1 MMPSMRSFLLVAALW
16 SGALPAAD
24 LRVAVLVQDAAQV
37 SLRGD
42 LVPSSTPGA
51 DLVAFTDE
59 LAHEIC
65 RRIRSRCAFSY
76 VTFGE
81 ILPGVEDG
89 SFDLGFGNF
98 LRAPKREKRLAFSEP
113 IFRSASRLVASPA
126 TARAFAGKLGQA
138 VTLDNLRG
146 ARVAAMEGSKQQEF
160 LDAIAAERELSV
172 VATATTA
179 GAFDALRNGRV
190 DFALLPIRTGYAL
203 ISHDKSRRFGFVGP
217 AVADHGLGDTVHII
231 LPRQKEALRRS
242 VNQAIAEIRADGTG
256 HRIMRRHF
264 PVILD

>member
-1 MMPSMRSFLLVAALW
+1 MPAFRSLFLVAAML
-16 SGALPAAD
+16 SGALQAAD
-24 LRVAVLVQDAAQV
+24 LRVAVVVQDATQV
-37 SLRGD
+37 SPQGN
-42 LVPSSTPGA
+42 LVASSTPAA
-51 DLVAFTDE
+51 DMVAFTDE
-59 LAHEIC
+59 LAREVC
-65 RRIRSRCAFSY
+65 RRIRSRCAVSY

-89 SFDLGFGNF
+89 RFDLGFGNF
-98 LRAPKREKRLAFSEP
+98 LRAPKREKRVAFSEP
-113 IFRSASRLVASPA
+113 IFRSASRLVGSPA

-138 VTLDNLRG
+138 VNLDNLCG
-146 ARVAAMEGSKQQEF
+146 ARVAAMEGSQQQAF
-160 LDAIAAERELSV
+160 LDAIAGERELTV
-172 VATATTA
+172 VATTTKA
-179 GAFDALRNGRV
+179 GTFDTLRNGSA

-242 VNQAIAEIRADGTG
+242 LNQAIADIRADGTG

-264 PVILD
+264 PVNLD

>member
-1 MMPSMRSFLLVAALW
+1 MPAFRSLFLVAAML
-16 SGALPAAD
+16 SGALQAAD
-24 LRVAVLVQDAAQV
+24 LRVAVVVQDATQV
-37 SLRGD
+37 SPQGN
-42 LVPSSTPGA
+42 LVASSTPAA
-51 DLVAFTDE
+51 DMVAFTDE
-59 LAHEIC
+59 LARGGC
-65 RRIRSRCAFSY
+65 RRIRSRCAVSY

-89 SFDLGFGNF
+89 RFDLGFGNF
-98 LRAPKREKRLAFSEP
+98 LRAPKREKRVAFSEP
-113 IFRSASRLVASPA
+113 IFRSASRLVGSPA

-138 VTLDNLRG
+138 VNLDNLCG
-146 ARVAAMEGSKQQEF
+146 ARVAAMEGSQQQAF
-160 LDAIAAERELSV
+160 LDAIAGERELTV
-172 VATATTA
+172 VATTTKA
-179 GAFDALRNGRV
+179 GAFDTLRNGSA

-242 VNQAIAEIRADGTG
+242 LNQAIADIRADGTG

-264 PVILD
+264 PVNLD

>member
-1 MMPSMRSFLLVAALW
+1 MMPALRSLLLVAALW

-37 SLRGD
+37 SPHGD
-42 LVPSSTPGA
+42 LVPSGTPGA
-51 DLVAFTDE
+51 DLVAFTDD
-59 LAHEIC
+59 LAREIC
-65 RRIRSRCAFSY
+65 RRIRARCAFSY
-76 VTFGE
+76 VIFAE

-98 LRAPKREKRLAFSEP
+98 LRAPKREKRVAFSKP
-113 IFRSASRLVASPA
+113 IFRSASRLVGSPA
-126 TARAFAGKLGQA
+126 AARVFADKLGHA
-138 VTLDNLRG
+138 VNLDNLRG

-160 LDAIAAERELSV
+160 LDAIAAERELTV

-179 GAFDALRNGRV
+179 GAFDALRNGSV
-190 DFALLPIRTGYAL
+190 DFALLPVRTGYAL
-203 ISHDKSRRFGFVGP
+203 ISHDKSRRFGFVGT
-217 AVADHGLGDTVHII
+217 AVADHGLGDTAHII
-231 LPRQKEALRRS
+231 LPRQKEALRLS

>member
-1 MMPSMRSFLLVAALW
+1 MRSFLLVAALW

-98 LRAPKREKRLAFSEP
+98 LRAPKREKRVAFGEP

>member
-1 MMPSMRSFLLVAALW
+1 MMPALRSFLLVAALW

-217 AVADHGLGDTVHII
+217 AFADHGLGDTVHII

-242 VNQAIAEIRADGTG
+242 VNQAIAEIRADGT
-256 HRIMRRHF
+256 
-264 PVILD
+264 VIASCAGISR

>member
-1 MMPSMRSFLLVAALW
+1 MPAFRSLFLVAAIF
-16 SGALPAAD
+16 SGALQAAD

-37 SLRGD
+37 SLQGD
-42 LVPSSTPGA
+42 LIPSSTRGA

-59 LAHEIC
+59 LAREIC
-65 RRIRSRCAFSY
+65 RRIRSRCAVSY

-98 LRAPKREKRLAFSEP
+98 LRAPKREKRVAFSEP
-113 IFRSASRLVASPA
+113 IFRSASRLVGSPGA
-126 TARAFAGKLGQA
+126 ARAFAGKLGQA
-138 VTLDNLRG
+138 VSLDNLRG
-146 ARVAAMEGSKQQEF
+146 ARVAAMEGSQQQAF
-160 LDAIAAERELSV
+160 LNTIAAERELTV

-179 GAFDALRNGRV
+179 GAFDTLRNGSA

-217 AVADHGLGDTVHII
+217 AVADHGLGDTAHII
-231 LPRQKEALRRS
+231 LPRQKDALRRS

-264 PVILD
+264 PVNLD

>member
-1 MMPSMRSFLLVAALW
+1 MTPAFRSLLLVAALW
-16 SGALPAAD
+16 SGALQAAD

-37 SLRGD
+37 SLHGN

-59 LAHEIC
+59 LAREIC
-65 RRIRSRCAFSY
+65 RRIRSRCAISY
-76 VTFGE
+76 VTFAE

-89 SFDLGFGNF
+89 LFDLGFGNF
-98 LRAPKREKRLAFSEP
+98 LRAPKREKRVAFSEP
-113 IFRSASRLVASPA
+113 IFRSASRLVGSPA
-126 TARAFAGKLGQA
+126 TARAFAGRFGQA

-146 ARVAAMEGSKQQEF
+146 ARVAAMEGSQQQAF
-160 LDAIAAERELSV
+160 LD
-172 VATATTA
+172 
-179 GAFDALRNGRV
+179 
-190 DFALLPIRTGYAL
+190 
-203 ISHDKSRRFGFVGP
+203 
-217 AVADHGLGDTVHII
+217 GLGDTVHII
-231 LPRQKEALRRS
+231 LPKQENALRRS